1 MAYRVRHDPTKS
13 LVGFK
18 VGDVTYAVS
27 IFAVREIIKPL
38 SIVPIP
44 NAPFAVS
51 GVAEYRRHVVP
62 VVQLRERFGLEPR
75 LATKRTKWVV
85 VDVSLEG
92 TGRENVALVVDD
104 VTEVFGTYG
113 ANLLP
118 PPALG
123 DGDTRGILGVTQRGD
138 ELVFV
143 LDTLG
148 IKRLTE
154 PVSATQRGFIASAVQ
169 GDHGHGGGST

>member
-13 LVGFK
+13 LVGFR

-27 IFAVREIIKPL
+27 IYVVREIIKPL
-38 SIVPIP
+38 SIVPVP

-51 GVAEYRRHVVP
+51 GVAEYRGQVIC
-62 VVQLRERFGLEPR
+62 VVQLRERFGLEPSP
-75 LATKRTKWVV
+75 ATKRTKWVV
-85 VDVSLEG
+85 VDVAPEG
-92 TGRENVALVVDD
+92 SPSEHVALVVDD
-104 VTEVFGTYG
+104 VNEVFGTYG

-138 ELVFV
+138 GLVFV
-143 LDTLG
+143 LDTAN
-148 IKRLTE
+148 IRRLTE
-154 PVSATQRGFIASAVQ
+154 PLAEREREHMALGL
-169 GDHGHGGGST
+169 GDGAR

>member
-13 LVGFK
+13 LVGFR

-27 IFAVREIIKPL
+27 IYAVREIIQPL
-38 SIVPIP
+38 PIVPLP

-51 GVAEYRRHVVP
+51 GVAEYRGQVVA
-62 VVQLRERFGLEPR
+62 VVQLRQRFGLDITPP
-75 LATKRTKWVV
+75 TKRTKWVV
-85 VDVSLEG
+85 VDVSPEG
-92 TGRENVALVVDD
+92 NAREHVALVVDD

-118 PPALG
+118 PPSLG
-123 DGDTRGILGVTQRGD
+123 DGDTRGILGVTQRG
-138 ELVFV
+138 ERLVFV

-148 IKRLTE
+148 IRKLTE
-154 PVSATQRGFIASAVQ
+154 PVSAAQRSLSAAAIREEDQ
-169 GDHGHGGGST
+169 QS